1 MLYSVQFRLPRTVRS
16 IRRVQQIARVLTRH
30 GFGHVVDRLHL
41 RRYVPIPR
49 LARSAT
55 AGDAELATLGKRLA
69 RAFEELGPTFI
80 KLGQLIS
87 TRPDVIPPD
96 IVEAMVHLQDQ
107 VPPFDTAI
115 ARQIIAADL
124 GQPVDSC
131 FEQFDEAPFASGS
144 IAQVYRAVTR
154 PKAGRP
160 GRKVVVKVR
169 RPDIEY
175 SVRLDM
181 MILRWLADLAERLV
195 PEWAV
200 YQPATVVA
208 EFERTILR
216 EMDFINEAA
225 TITRFAEAY
234 GYDPNFRV
242 PEVHWDLTG
251 PAVITLEE
259 LPGTS
264 VQVLVLRPDP
274 LVNRKALAERLAL
287 AFFRQYFE
295 MGMFHADPH
304 PGNLLITSPA
314 NVGLI
319 DFGLTGQVDDD
330 MLGYLVVGLWGA
342 FRREADVIVEALA
355 EMNALSD
362 ETDRR
367 QLRRGFLE
375 LIDKYYGLP
384 LHRFHPQTLFYEI
397 TTLLRQQHVF
407 LPREFV
413 LLGKSLVTVGGICLQ
428 LDPDLDLL
436 GLVGPRLR
444 GIAARRL
451 TPRRL
456 ARVTTISGWHLANLF
471 KSLPGQLRDATR
483 RLARGKWQVNIRHQ
497 NLDHLAQE
505 IDRSSNRLSFA
516 VIIAAIIIG
525 SSWIIST
532 ENTNQF
538 LNISLPIFGIVGYF
552 VAGILGMGLAIS
564 IWRSGK
570 L

>member
-1 MLYSVQFRLPRTVRS
+1 MLYGVQFRLPRTVRS

-49 LARSAT
+49 LHRT
-55 AGDAELATLGKRLA
+55 GGAGEAEPATLGRRLA

-80 KLGQLIS
+80 KLGQLVS
-87 TRPDVIPPD
+87 TRPDVFPAD
-96 IVEAMVHLQDQ
+96 IVEALMHLQDQ

-115 ARQIIAADL
+115 ARQIIQADL
-124 GQPVDSC
+124 GRPVEAC
-131 FEQFDEAPFASGS
+131 FTEFDDAPFASGS

-154 PKAGRP
+154 PRGGRP
-160 GRKVVVKVR
+160 GQNVVVKVR
-169 RPDIEY
+169 RPDIENL
-175 SVRLDM
+175 VRLDM
-181 MILRWLADLAERLV
+181 TILRWLADLAERLV
-195 PEWAV
+195 PEWVV
-200 YQPATVVA
+200 YQPLTVVS

-216 EMDFINEAA
+216 EMDFVNEAA

-234 GYDPNFRV
+234 GFDPSFRV
-242 PEVHWDLTG
+242 PEVYWELTG

-259 LPGTS
+259 LPGVS
-264 VQVLVLRPDP
+264 VQVLVLKPDP

-295 MGMFHADPH
+295 IGMFHADPH
-304 PGNLLITSPA
+304 PGNLLITPPA

-319 DFGLTGQVDDD
+319 DFGLTGQVDDE
-330 MLGYLVVGLWGA
+330 MLGYLVIGLWGA
-342 FRREADVIVEALA
+342 FNREADVIVEALA
-355 EMNALSD
+355 EMNALSED
-362 ETDRR
+362 TDRR
-367 QLRRGFLE
+367 QLRRSFLE

-413 LLGKSLVTVGGICLQ
+413 LLGKSLVTVGGIGLQ

-436 GLVGPRLR
+436 GLAGPRLK
-444 GIAARRL
+444 GIVAKRV

-456 ARVTTISGWHLANLF
+456 ARAVSISGWHLLNLA
-471 KSLPGQLRDATR
+471 KNLPSQLRDATR
-483 RLARGKWQVNIRHQ
+483 QLARGKWQVNIRHQ

-516 VIIAAIIIG
+516 VIIGAIIIG

-532 ENTNQF
+532 ESTNQF

-552 VAGILGMGLAIS
+552 VAGVLGLGLAIS